1 MKRRLFWQVYPAF
14 LMVILFS
21 VATASWYVTRSF
33 EDLYLQHVSSSLESH
48 ARMLEPQ
55 ILEWLIKSDNTR
67 IQNLILSIAH
77 KTDARFTVI
86 LPSGQ
91 VVGDSHEDPAGMD
104 NHGDRPEI
112 QSALKGNPGGSTRKS
127 YMLSTRMMYVAH
139 PVFDQGRLV
148 GIIRTSIPV
157 SAIDDALKAII
168 LKNGL
173 GIIVIAI
180 LAAVFSLAISRRIS
194 RPLEKIKQ
202 TARRF
207 ARGELNIKLQAPE
220 SDELAGV
227 TEALN
232 QMAAELNE
240 RIQTMTTQR
249 YEQETILA
257 GMIEGVLGIDNQE
270 RLMTVNKA
278 ASRLLGIQQIGAP
291 MPTLQEMVRN
301 IHLLDMVAR
310 VRKTEQP
317 VENEIIL
324 HAPEERIVHVRGNP
338 LIDSQGNGIG
348 VLIVLHD
355 ITRLRQLETVRRDFV
370 ANVSHELRTPITAI
384 KGFVETL
391 QNGAIH
397 EPEHAGHFLSIIARQ
412 VDRLN
417 QIIEDLL
424 SLSRIEQDAEHGAIR
439 LSGGP
444 VRDVLKSAIQNCKDT
459 AMAKDMI
466 LELICPADL
475 QAVMNPRLLEEAVIN
490 LLDNAIQYS
499 PPGTPIRIEAEQT
512 GRIIGIHVHDQGPG
526 IASEHLPRLFER
538 FYRVDSG
545 RSRRDGGTGLGLS
558 IVRHIMNAHAGRVT
572 VVSEIG
578 QGSVFSL
585 HVPCP

>member
-1 MKRRLFWQVYPAF
+1 MKRRLFWQIYPAF
-14 LMVILFS
+14 LVVILFS
-21 VATASWYVTRSF
+21 VATAGWYVSRSF
-33 EDLYLQHVSSSLESH
+33 EALYLQHVSSSLASQ

-55 ILEWLIKSDNTR
+55 ILEWLITPDNSR
-67 IQNLILSIAH
+67 IQNLVLSIGQ
-77 KTDARFTVI
+77 KTEARFTVI

-91 VVGDSHEDPAGMD
+91 VVGDSHEDPASLD

-112 QSALKGNPGGSTRKS
+112 QSALQGNPSSSTRKS
-127 YMLSTRMMYVAH
+127 YTLSTRLMYVAQ
-139 PVFDQGRLV
+139 PVLHQGRLV

-157 SAIDDALKAII
+157 SAIDEAIKSLI

-173 GIIVIAI
+173 GIIVIAV
-180 LAAVFSLAISRRIS
+180 LGAVFSLAISRRIS
-194 RPLEKIKQ
+194 RPLEDI
-202 TARRF
+202 RRAAQQF
-207 ARGELNIKLQAPE
+207 ARGELDVKLPVPE

-232 QMAAELNE
+232 RMAVELNE
-240 RIQTMTTQR
+240 RIQVMSTQR

-257 GMIEGVLGIDNQE
+257 GMIEGVLALDNQE
-270 RLMTVNKA
+270 RLMTVNHA
-278 ASRLLGIQQIGAP
+278 ASRLLGIRQFSSP
-291 MPTLQEMVRN
+291 MPTIHEVVRN
-301 IHLLDMVAR
+301 IHLLQVVVR
-310 VRKTEQP
+310 VRKTGQAVEQ
-317 VENEIIL
+317 EIIL
-324 HAPEERIVHVRGNP
+324 HVPEARTIHVRGNL

-391 QNGAIH
+391 LNGAVN

-417 QIIEDLL
+417 EIIEDLL
-424 SLSRIEQDAEHGAIR
+424 CLSRIERDAEHGAIP

-444 VRDVLKSAIQNCKDT
+444 VQDVLKSAIQNCKDKALSRNMT
-459 AMAKDMI
+459 
-466 LELICPADL
+466 LELVCPSDL
-475 QAVMNPRLLEEAVIN
+475 QAMMNDRLLEEAVIN

-499 PPGTPIRIEAEQT
+499 RPGTTIRIEAV
-512 GRIIGIHVHDQGPG
+512 RNNHMIDIHVHDEGPG

-572 VVSEIG
+572 VVSEPG

-585 HVPCP
+585 HLPCP